1 MDTASALTFLQ
12 EQEQSRQSVL
22 VKVGSRVFF
31 TNDKSKQRIH
41 KPDKPASDEKWAAIK
56 AYRKANGLFYICG
69 EKWGHGHKCPPNVPL
84 KVIQEIME
92 IFQLDDTPDSKADD
106 QAQSVSDEVILIV
119 QSTVVGNSQ
128 QKKGNTIRF
137 RGCIGKQE
145 LLIHYNTNLI

>member
-1 MDTASALTFLQ
+1 
-12 EQEQSRQSVL
+12 
-22 VKVGSRVFF
+22 
-31 TNDKSKQRIH
+31 
-41 KPDKPASDEKWAAIK
+41 
-56 AYRKANGLFYICG
+56 
-69 EKWGHGHKCPPNVPL
+69 VPL

>member
-1 MDTASALTFLQ
+1 MFFVNQFLHGLKEYIRSAIILHQSKNMDTASALTFLQ

-69 EKWGHGHKCPPNVPL
+69 EK
-84 KVIQEIME
+84 
-92 IFQLDDTPDSKADD
+92 
-106 QAQSVSDEVILIV
+106 
-119 QSTVVGNSQ
+119 
-128 QKKGNTIRF
+128 
-137 RGCIGKQE
+137 
-145 LLIHYNTNLI
+145 